1 MPGGVVTEPTQPDL
15 MTLATPY
22 ALHAVTPAE
31 FIDIERQLAT
41 APELVARA
49 FAEEVRAVRETMA
62 TVSASTAVEPPA
74 HLRGRLLA
82 SVEQHPLQAVPP
94 LAPGPAPAAAPAKSP
109 ARWRN
114 AVLAAAAAVLIG
126 VGALG
131 LGWTLRPA
139 PKTSTAEMI
148 FAAPDVRTV
157 SGDIPTGGT
166 ATVVFSR
173 ERNAAVLV
181 MNGVA
186 PPKTGT
192 VYQMWLVGSNGAQSA
207 GTMDAKAVS
216 PSTTAVLPDL
226 GSSKALAFT
235 VEPGSGSAQPTTPVF
250 AELPLV

>member
-1 MPGGVVTEPTQPDL
+1 

-22 ALHAVTPAE
+22 ALYAVTPAE
-31 FIDIERQLAT
+31 FDDIERQLIN

-62 TVSASTAVEPPA
+62 AVSASTAMEPPE

-94 LAPGPAPAAAPAKSP
+94 LTPRAPAAAPPQKTP

-114 AVLAAAAAVLIG
+114 AVLAAAAAVIIG

-131 LGWTLRPA
+131 LGWTLRPV

-181 MNGVA
+181 MNGVT
-186 PPKTGT
+186 PPEAGT
-192 VYQMWLVGSNGAQSA
+192 VYQMWLVGNDGAHSA
-207 GTMDAKAVS
+207 GTMDAKAVA

-226 GSSKALAFT
+226 GSSKTLAFT
-235 VEPGSGSAQPTTPVF
+235 VEPGNGSVQPTTPVF
-250 AELPLV
+250 AQLPLV

>member
-1 MPGGVVTEPTQPDL
+1 MV
-15 MTLATPY
+15 LATPY
-22 ALHAVTPAE
+22 ALHAVTQAE
-31 FIDIERQLAT
+31 MADIERQLRAV
-41 APELVARA
+41 PEVVARA

-62 TVSASTAVEPPA
+62 VVSSSTAVEPPDQ
-74 HLRGRLLA
+74 LRGRLLA
-82 SVEQHPLQAVPP
+82 AIEQPP
-94 LAPGPAPAAAPAKSP
+94 LRVAPPPNPP
-109 ARWRN
+109 RRWRTIT
-114 AVLAAAAAVLIG
+114 LAAAAAVAIG
-126 VGALG
+126 LGALG
-131 LGWTLRPA
+131 VGWSLRPA
-139 PKTSTAEMI
+139 APTSTAEQI

-186 PPKTGT
+186 PPETGT
-192 VYQMWLVGSNGAQSA
+192 VYQMWLVGADGAHSA

-226 GSSKALAFT
+226 GTSTALAFT
-235 VEPGSGSAQPTTPVF
+235 VEPGSGSTQPTTPVF